1 MLILEYAPYGDLL
14 GYLRKSRGLEDK
26 YYKSPESCQQEVS
39 SYDLLSFA
47 QQISAG
53 MSFLASKKV
62 CDSCLFSSLIT
73 RQVALKRSV
82 KTENKKQSWRLSIF
96 ILEIPSTA
104 AAIGTASTIH
114 YNLKNHRQP
123 WIQLLTC
130 TDSHYP
136 PQKRQQQLFS
146 SNLTFLFCGIYLKLN
161 RCVLLIFGDIL
172 SVNRW
177 INFHV
182 GYWVRWFPISY
193 CKLHRCDKGRNIT
206 SSYF

>member
-1 MLILEYAPYGDLL
+1 MMLILEYAPYGDLL
-14 GYLRKSRGLEDK
+14 GYLRKSRGLDDK

-96 ILEIPSTA
+96 ILEIP

-123 WIQLLTC
+123 
-130 TDSHYP
+130 
-136 PQKRQQQLFS
+136 
-146 SNLTFLFCGIYLKLN
+146 
-161 RCVLLIFGDIL
+161 
-172 SVNRW
+172 
-177 INFHV
+177 
-182 GYWVRWFPISY
+182 
-193 CKLHRCDKGRNIT
+193 
-206 SSYF
+206 